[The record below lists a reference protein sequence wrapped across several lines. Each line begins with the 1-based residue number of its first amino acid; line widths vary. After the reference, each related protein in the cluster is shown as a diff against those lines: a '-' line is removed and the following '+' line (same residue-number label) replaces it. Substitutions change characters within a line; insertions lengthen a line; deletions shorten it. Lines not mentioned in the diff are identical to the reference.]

1 MWYRGSI
8 TIPAGTARAAYASEI
23 IEVCP
28 GSITKFYRLFPPGCA
43 GLVSMQVWHQTRQI
57 FPTTP
62 GQYYIGDGSEI
73 LGEASVDLVEPEYQ
87 IELRGWSPDADYDH
101 VVYCEFY
108 IARPIVYV
116 PVVLGSSF
124 VPVPAGLEGG
134 S

>member
-8 TIPAGTARAAYASEI
+8 NVPAGTARAAYESET
-23 IEVCP
+23 IEICP
-28 GSITKFYRLFPPGCA
+28 GVITKFYRLFPPGCA
-43 GLVSMQVWHQTRQI
+43 GLVGMQVWHQTRQV

-62 GQYYIGDGSEI
+62 GTFYLGDGSEI
-73 LGEASVDLVEPEYQ
+73 LGEASVDVVEPEYLL
-87 IELRGWSPDADYDH
+87 ELRAWAPDADYDH
-101 VVYCEFY
+101 VIYCEFY

-124 VPVPAGLEGG
+124 VSVPVGLEGV